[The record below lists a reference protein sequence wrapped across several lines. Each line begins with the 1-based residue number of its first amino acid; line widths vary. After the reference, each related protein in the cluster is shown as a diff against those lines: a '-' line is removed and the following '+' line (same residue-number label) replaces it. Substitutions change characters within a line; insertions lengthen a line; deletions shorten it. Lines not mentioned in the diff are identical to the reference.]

1 VPLTPLVDVVFI
13 LLVFFMLASSF
24 LDWRVRPVAVAGPA
38 AGSVSEGAV
47 LVDLGAV
54 DVRLSGE
61 AMGLEAVGP
70 RLAALLADRPGTR
83 VLVRPAEGVTMDRT
97 VALLDRLAAAGI
109 VGAALAGRP

>member
-47 LVDLGAV
+47 LDLLAGQGV
-54 DVRLSGE
+54 
-61 AMGLEAVGP
+61 
-70 RLAALLADRPGTR
+70 AALSVIRD
-83 VLVRPAEGVTMDRT
+83 
-97 VALLDRLAAAGI
+97 
-109 VGAALAGRP
+109 